1 MKTQAAKKISIL
13 GGMTLV
19 GITLGF
25 LFWMFETLVHV
36 YFFNPQKE
44 SVFRHFFYPDT
55 HELWM
60 RSFVTVLFMLF
71 GFYAQYIVNVRK
83 RAEKELNRQ
92 NIFYDRTIESLTH
105 PFYVIDVNTYKIR
118 IANSAACEHELT
130 KDGKL
135 CKGKSCKNFTCYEAT
150 HKRNNPC
157 TGLEHECPLEE
168 VKRTKHPVTVEHI
181 HYDLT
186 GAFKNVEIHAYPI
199 FDDKG
204 NVTEMIEYSL
214 DVTERKKSEKA
225 LKDAHDNLEARVKER
240 TGELAKT
247 NKALIKAAKDLEKT
261 NTALQE
267 SQVQLV
273 QSEKMA
279 SLGQLAAGIAH
290 EINNPT
296 GFILSN
302 LNTLSEYV
310 KVFKKLLEQ
319 YASLFDA
326 LEKGESN
333 DKVFS
338 EIAQTRKDPGLE
350 YILNDIDALFKET
363 RMGADR
369 VKDIVGGLRSFAHA
383 DETKMVEADINRCIE
398 NTLKIV
404 WSEMKYKC
412 ELRKDLKKLPLIR
425 CHPGQLNQ
433 VFMNI
438 LMNAIQAIPDE
449 GGLVTIETKAG
460 KTGIIVKISD
470 TGVGIS
476 PENLSKIF
484 DPFFTTKPVGKGT
497 GLGLSISHGIIKRH
511 AGTIEVESELLKGT
525 TFTVRLPIKN
535 GQ

>member
-1 MKTQAAKKISIL
+1 MKTQGARRISIF
-13 GGMTLV
+13 GGVALV
-19 GITLGF
+19 GIMLGF
-25 LFWMFETLVHV
+25 LFWLFETFVHV
-36 YFFNPQKE
+36 YFFNPRQE
-44 SVFRHFFYPDT
+44 SVFNHFFYPDV

-60 RSFVTVLFMLF
+60 RSFVSVLFMLF

-83 RAEKELNRQ
+83 KAEKELNRQ
-92 NIFYDRTIESLTH
+92 NIFYDKTIESLTY

-118 IANSAACEHELT
+118 ISNSAACEHELT
-130 KDGKL
+130 KGR
-135 CKGKSCKNFTCYEAT
+135 SCKNFTCYEVT

-157 TGLEHECPLEE
+157 TGLEHGCPLEE

-181 HYDLT
+181 HYDLD
-186 GAFKNVEIHAYPI
+186 KKLRNVEIHAYPI

-214 DVTERKKSEKA
+214 DITERKEAEKA

-247 NKALIKAAKDLEKT
+247 NEALIQTAKDLEKT
-261 NTALQE
+261 NAALQE
-267 SQVQLV
+267 SQVQLI

-326 LEKGESN
+326 LEKGKSN

-369 VKDIVGGLRSFAHA
+369 VKDIIGGLRSFAHA
-383 DETKMVEADINRCIE
+383 DETKMVEADINSCIE

-412 ELRKDLKKLPLIR
+412 EVRKDLKKLPLIR

-449 GGLVTIETKAG
+449 GGLVTIETKAE
-460 KTGIIVKISD
+460 KTGITVKISD

-476 PENLSKIF
+476 RENLSKIF
-484 DPFFTTKPVGKGT
+484 DPFFTTKSVGKGT

-511 AGTIEVESELLKGT
+511 AGTIEVESEILKGT